1 MLDRLQ
7 EKLKDVPDEDLVTPV
22 KALMNLF
29 RTLKNM
35 KQDDPDLD
43 LAESNKRVRDM
54 GQVEF
59 RAAVWDGCMYFLQPL
74 AV

>member
-29 RTLKNM
+29 RTLKKM

-54 GQVEF
+54 GEVEF